1 MKIGFYLTLVF
12 GVLFALA
19 NCDSTGH
26 RQKLLLGAWK
36 TDSTFLYYNGF
47 IRRQYEQ
54 GEDWATHLYHQ
65 DGKVEEQKFG
75 TSRAHQYAWDADNLI
90 WSGSEGEQRF
100 LVLELNAKRMVLKK
114 IKPPLFPGENQER
127 YEIRYFSKLSR

>member
-1 MKIGFYLTLVF
+1 MKIGFYLTLGF
-12 GVLFALA
+12 GVLFALTA
-19 NCDSTGH
+19 CDNTQH
-26 RQKLLLGAWK
+26 RQKLLVGAWK

-47 IRRQYEQ
+47 IQRQYEG

-75 TSRAHQYAWDADNLI
+75 TSRAHQYVWDAGHLI
-90 WSGSEGEQRF
+90 WSGSAGEQRF

-114 IKPPLFPGENQER
+114 DKPPLFPGENQER
-127 YEIRYFSKLSR
+127 YEIRYFSRL